1 MFYVKNIMF
10 VVTYLYLHTEKKSI
24 TNFKAKLDQWSKI
37 LVNSQFIH
45 MMKIIIC
52 VVAY

>member
-1 MFYVKNIMF
+1 MCYVKNFMF
-10 VVTYLYLHTEKKSI
+10 VVTYLYSHTEKKSI
-24 TNFKAKLDQWSKI
+24 TNFKAKLYQWSKK
-37 LVNSQFIH
+37 VNSQFIH